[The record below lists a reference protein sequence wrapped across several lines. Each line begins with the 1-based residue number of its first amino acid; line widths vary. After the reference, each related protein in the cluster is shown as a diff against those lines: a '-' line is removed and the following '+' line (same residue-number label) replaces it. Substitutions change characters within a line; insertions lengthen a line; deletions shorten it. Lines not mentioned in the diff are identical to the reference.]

1 MSDPKLTAQ
10 MLDLSRNIEKLTGAV
25 KSNTESSE
33 NLDKSNK
40 ESEKGLKETI
50 SKLGGDIKSLD
61 FKALSKD
68 LGGLKDLTKGF
79 EGVTKS
85 IKDLDFKKVGEDFKN
100 VAKSFGDIKSLKDIP
115 KSFGEIKDLTKNF
128 EGVTKSLKEAD
139 KVKDLISGDVGK
151 KIGGFGKKILGAFED
166 GGPVNQTGD
175 YLVGEKGPE
184 IVKLESGSNVVP
196 NEKIVTADQKLSERI
211 GPSEKQIEKYR
222 KYLLNNSPDYY
233 SEFPDELDYDVKDWI
248 KSTRYQKESTIDSLL
263 EGRGEETFTR
273 EDVAK
278 LSSPVSPQSPSA
290 PTADEELSK
299 SEKRKKEREDRKS
312 SKEKAKAEK
321 KEQDLE
327 SKKESEKKPGKLGDL
342 AKSSL
347 EKLKENSGK
356 IIEKGTKLGEDL
368 ISKKIKNPELKK
380 AAESGLKEVKELL
393 SKATDKSK
401 NVSTV
406 TPLKTPAP
414 KPSESPEKKSETQ
427 SQEPKKVEPNK
438 ANTETSTS
446 GSPGE
451 KSENKKGSGPEKSSS
466 PGETNMSK
474 ADIDEMKSA
483 LFRIASLLEGTLIV
497 SPIES
502 PYRPNSKRI

>member
-1 MSDPKLTAQ
+1 M
-10 MLDLSRNIEKLTGAV
+10 
-25 KSNTESSE
+25 
-33 NLDKSNK
+33 
-40 ESEKGLKETI
+40 
-50 SKLGGDIKSLD
+50 
-61 FKALSKD
+61 
-68 LGGLKDLTKGF
+68 
-79 EGVTKS
+79 
-85 IKDLDFKKVGEDFKN
+85 
-100 VAKSFGDIKSLKDIP
+100 
-115 KSFGEIKDLTKNF
+115 
-128 EGVTKSLKEAD
+128 
-139 KVKDLISGDVGK
+139 
-151 KIGGFGKKILGAFED
+151 
-166 GGPVNQTGD
+166 
-175 YLVGEKGPE
+175 GEKGPE

-466 PGETNMSK
+466 PVETNMSK